1 MRRRKR
7 IVAMMIMMMV
17 AKLTFGECK
26 GIVAILKT
34 SDGVERTIQ
43 RCQVVSCRFLQITA
57 IIIKIINITTITI
70 TTIINIII
78 ITTTISSI
86 TSMTMVP
93 PCAIV

>member
-1 MRRRKR
+1 M

-17 AKLTFGECK
+17 VKLTFGECK

-43 RCQVVSCRFLQITA
+43 RCQVVSCRFLQITT
-57 IIIKIINITTITI
+57 IIINIINITTITIITI
-70 TTIINIII
+70 TTIINIIN
-78 ITTTISSI
+78 TTISSI

>member
-1 MRRRKR
+1 
-7 IVAMMIMMMV
+7 MMIMMMV
-17 AKLTFGECK
+17 LKLTFGECK

-43 RCQVVSCRFLQITA
+43 RCQVVSCRFLQIT
-57 IIIKIINITTITI
+57 
-70 TTIINIII
+70 TIIIII

>member
-1 MRRRKR
+1 M

-43 RCQVVSCRFLQITA
+43 RCQVVSCRFLQITT
-57 IIIKIINITTITI
+57 IIINIINITTITIITI
-70 TTIINIII
+70 TTIINIIN
-78 ITTTISSI
+78 TTISSI